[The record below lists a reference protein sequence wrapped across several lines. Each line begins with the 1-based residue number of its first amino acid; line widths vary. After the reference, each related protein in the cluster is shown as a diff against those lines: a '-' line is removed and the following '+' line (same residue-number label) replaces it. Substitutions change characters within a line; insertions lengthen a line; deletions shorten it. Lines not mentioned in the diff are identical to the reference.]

1 MARPKAIKNLSPIE
15 IKAERKNIL
24 LALKEIDNALKP
36 YQVAVTVAGKELA
49 SAKKVADKQL
59 AVSNKV
65 FESAQAKFTKA
76 MAAAD
81 KGKAKLGEKL
91 TALADAVE
99 PALM

>member
-1 MARPKAIKNLSPIE
+1 VKNLSPAE

-36 YQVAVTVAGKELA
+36 YQVSVKSAEKELTVA
-49 SAKKVADKQL
+49 KKSADKL
-59 AVSNKV
+59 VAESNKS
-65 FESAQAKFTKA
+65 FESAQAKFAKA

-91 TALADAVE
+91 TVLADAAE